1 MKRESITIDFD
12 LDREL
17 DKTIYDGVMNLPKH
31 LGGSLSEAFI
41 MFMSRIIN
49 SISECEEKKERCETL
64 LLQITSKIGTAKVG
78 HV

>member
-1 MKRESITIDFD
+1 MKHESITIDFD

-31 LGGSLSEAFI
+31 LGGSLSEAF
-41 MFMSRIIN
+41 MVFFN
-49 SISECEEKKERCETL
+49 SMVHSLSECEEKKERCEQL